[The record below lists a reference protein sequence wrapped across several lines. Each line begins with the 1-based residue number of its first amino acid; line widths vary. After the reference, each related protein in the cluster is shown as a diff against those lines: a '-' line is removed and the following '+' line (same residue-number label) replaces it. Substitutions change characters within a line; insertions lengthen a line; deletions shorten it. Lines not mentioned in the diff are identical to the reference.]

1 MTIVLKMEPVWG
13 TADSVIAL
21 YGIPRQRLLALARAG
36 TIRARKMDPDS
47 RTASIVFRLQDVK
60 EWLEQEAPTP
70 RVEPFEEGGTAEDAV
85 SKK

>member
-1 MTIVLKMEPVWG
+1 MTVVLNIEPVWG

-47 RTASIVFRLQDVK
+47 RSASIVFRVQDVR

-70 RVEPFEEGGTAEDAV
+70 RVEPFEEEGTAEETF
-85 SKK
+85 

>member
-1 MTIVLKMEPVWG
+1 MTVVLNIEPVWG

-36 TIRARKMDPDS
+36 TIRARKMDPES
-47 RTASIVFRLQDVK
+47 RSASIVFRLQDVR

-70 RVEPFEEGGTAEDAV
+70 RVQPFDDNRTAKDAV
-85 SKK
+85 

>member
-1 MTIVLKMEPVWG
+1 MTVVLNIEPVWG

-36 TIRARKMDPDS
+36 TIRARKMDPES
-47 RTASIVFRLQDVK
+47 RSASIVFRLQDVR

-70 RVEPFEEGGTAEDAV
+70 RVVPFGEGGMAEDAV
-85 SKK
+85 SNA